1 MLARRQPDLTVC
13 MEQVHKP
20 HNVSAIIRTAD
31 AVGVHEVHAVWPGSR
46 MRTMASAAA
55 GSNSWVQVKT
65 HRTIGDAVAHLKGQ
79 GMQILATH
87 LSDNAVDFRE
97 IDYTRP
103 TCILMGQEKTGITQE
118 ALALADQDII
128 IPMIGMVQSLN
139 VSVASALILYEAQRQ
154 RQMRACTCVKT
165 ACCRKPS
172 NNACCLKAAI
182 RCWRKSQNAKVCPT
196 PTLISKARLKP
207 MLTGGPPC
215 RPQGKRDEGRLLD
228 AVPLSSLTGVG
239 AALSNKLAKI
249 NLHTVQDL
257 LLHLPLRYEDRTH
270 LYPIG
275 ELLPGVYATVEG
287 EVLNCNISFGGRRM
301 MTCQISD
308 GSGILT
314 MRFFNFNAAMKNS
327 LATGRRVLA
336 YGEAKRGKY
345 GAEMIHPE
353 YRVQGDL
360 STPELQETLTPVYPT
375 TEGVK
380 QATLRKLTDQALDLL
395 DTCAIEELLPPEL
408 SQGMMTLPEA
418 LRTLHRPPPTLQLS
432 DLETGQHPA
441 QRRLILEELLAH
453 NLSMLALRAG
463 AQRFHAQPLSAND
476 ALKNKL
482 LAALPFKPTGAW
494 ARVVAEI
501 ERDMALDVP
510 MMRLVQGDVGSG
522 KTLVAALAA
531 LRAIA
536 HGKQVALMA
545 PTELLAEQHAN
556 NFRNWFAPL
565 GIEVG
570 WLAGKQK
577 GKARLAQQEAIASGQ
592 VQMIVGTHA
601 IFQEQVQ
608 FNGLALVI
616 IDEQHRFGVHQ
627 RLALWEKGQ
636 QQGFHPHQL
645 IMTATPIPRTLA
657 MTAYADLDTSVID
670 ELPPGRTPVTTVA
683 IPDTRRTDIIDRV
696 RHACITEGRQAYW
709 VCTLIEESELLEAQ
723 AAEATW
729 EELKLA
735 LPELNVGLVHGRMKP
750 ADKQAVMASFKQGE
764 LHLLVATTVIEVGVD
779 VPNASLMIIENPER
793 LGLAQLHQLRG
804 RVGRGAVASHCVLLY
819 KTPLSKTAQIRLQVL
834 RDSNDGFVIA
844 QKDLEIR
851 GPGELLGTR
860 QTGNAEFK
868 VADLLRDQAMI
879 PEVQRL
885 ARHIHERYPQQAK
898 ALIERWMPETERYSN
913 A

>member
-1 MLARRQPDLTVC
+1 
-13 MEQVHKP
+13 
-20 HNVSAIIRTAD
+20 
-31 AVGVHEVHAVWPGSR
+31 
-46 MRTMASAAA
+46 MR
-55 GSNSWVQVKT
+55 
-65 HRTIGDAVAHLKGQ
+65 
-79 GMQILATH
+79 
-87 LSDNAVDFRE
+87 
-97 IDYTRP
+97 
-103 TCILMGQEKTGITQE
+103 
-118 ALALADQDII
+118 
-128 IPMIGMVQSLN
+128 
-139 VSVASALILYEAQRQ
+139 
-154 RQMRACTCVKT
+154 
-165 ACCRKPS
+165 
-172 NNACCLKAAI
+172 
-182 RCWRKSQNAKVCPT
+182 
-196 PTLISKARLKP
+196 
-207 MLTGGPPC
+207 
-215 RPQGKRDEGRLLD
+215 GRLLD

-239 AALSNKLAKI
+239 ASQSAKLAKI
-249 NLHTVQDL
+249 GLHTVQDL
-257 LLHLPLRYEDRTH
+257 LLHFPLRYEDRTH
-270 LYPIG
+270 LYLIND
-275 ELLPGVYATVEG
+275 LLPGVYAMVEG
-287 EVLNCNISFGGRRM
+287 EVLNCNITFGGRRM

-308 GSGILT
+308 GTGILT

-327 LATGRRVLA
+327 LSAGRRVLA

-353 YRVQGDL
+353 YRIQGDL
-360 STPELQETLTPVYPT
+360 STPEMQETLTPVYPT
-375 TEGVK
+375 TEGIR
-380 QATLRKLTDQALDLL
+380 QATLRKLTDQALELL
-395 DTCAIEELLPPEL
+395 DTCAIAELLPPEL
-408 SQGMMTLPEA
+408 SQGLMSLPEA
-418 LRTLHRPPPTLQLS
+418 LRTLHRPPP
-432 DLETGQHPA
+432 DMKLEDVESGQHPA

-463 AQRFHAQPLSAND
+463 AQRYHAQALTAKDS
-476 ALKNKL
+476 LKNQL
-482 LAALPFKPTGAW
+482 LASLPFKPTGAQ
-494 ARVVAEI
+494 ARVVAEV
-501 ERDMALDVP
+501 EHDMALDIP

-536 HGKQVALMA
+536 NGKQVAMMA

-577 GKARLAQQEAIASGQ
+577 GKARQAQQEAIASGQ
-592 VQMIVGTHA
+592 VSMVVGTHA

-683 IPDTRRTDIIDRV
+683 IADTRRSEIIERV
-696 RHACITEGRQAYW
+696 RSACQEGRQAYW

-729 EELKLA
+729 EELKTT
-735 LPELNVGLVHGRMKP
+735 LPDLNVGLVHGRMKP
-750 ADKQAVMASFKQGE
+750 AEKQAVMQAFKQGE
-764 LHLLVATTVIEVGVD
+764 MHLLVATTVIEVGVD

-819 KTPLSKTAQIRLQVL
+819 KSPLSKTAQLRLQVL

-868 VADLLRDQAMI
+868 VADLLRDQAVI
-879 PEVQRL
+879 PQVQRI
-885 ARHIHERYPQQAK
+885 ARHIHEHYPEHAQ
-898 ALIERWMPETERYSN
+898 ALIERWMPETQKYSN